1 MMIRLKSETKNN
13 AGIMSEEKKRK
24 VLTAGVKY
32 STDSKRAEILI
43 RPESSTK
50 EYPRASAILTRTY
63 LRNTPLNREIIFL
76 YTALFIDTAIVDSL
90 Y

>member
-32 STDSKRAEILI
+32 STASKRVEILI
-43 RPESSTK
+43 RPERSAK